1 MNYLVE
7 NSTGVPI
14 GETFGS
20 PFGQT
25 ARIGDLVSVII
36 TSSFV
41 ISGII
46 LLFFFVIGGISLI
59 SGAGND
65 NPESVEK
72 GKKAVTSALIGF
84 IIIFVAYWLIRII
97 EVISGSK
104 FVTGPG
110 L

>member
-1 MNYLVE
+1 MLAQID
-7 NSTGVPI
+7 I
-14 GETFGS
+14 GKEFNS

-25 ARIGDLVSVII
+25 VGIGNLVSIVI

-97 EVISGSK
+97 EVISGNN
-104 FVTGPG
+104 FVTSPG
-110 L
+110 F